1 MCSCVHHHL
10 QLLYQLQYDCKSRFI
25 YITYIVKITPS
36 KSLSLYYRLRLV
48 GQSYIQFITVYGV
61 QTLHER
67 IGTTTTTTTTKAER
81 SRRSTSTTYT
91 TMTLQHRSSNT
102 NTNTNHQNQR
112 LYVTHSIIT
121 ISLAASMLFCNVFF
135 AIYFRMM
142 ARNVLLSSSSP
153 LSSSSSSSSMILKSE
168 ESSSPTTTTSV
179 GSSSSSSSSNY
190 WQQIQ
195 QQQQQHPEGS
205 VAVDSSHVEDY
216 LPSSLSSSSSPS
228 SLVKC
233 KTNVS
238 IKKIWYKS
246 QRNEDEHLYTTFFP
260 NMCNGTYYLELG
272 GLDGIRKSNTY
283 FIQQR
288 ITLERYID

>member
-1 MCSCVHHHL
+1 
-10 QLLYQLQYDCKSRFI
+10 
-25 YITYIVKITPS
+25 
-36 KSLSLYYRLRLV
+36 
-48 GQSYIQFITVYGV
+48 
-61 QTLHER
+61 
-67 IGTTTTTTTTKAER
+67 
-81 SRRSTSTTYT
+81 
-91 TMTLQHRSSNT
+91 MTLQHRSSNTNT

-121 ISLAASMLFCNVFF
+121 ISLAASMLFCNVLF
-135 AIYFRMM
+135 AIHFRMM

-228 SLVKC
+228 SLIKC

-260 NMCNGTYYLELG
+260 NMCNGTYLELG

-283 FIQQR
+283 LFNKGLHWKGILIEASPTKLQIITTTTSQR
-288 ITLERYID
+288 NCDNPCCYM

>member
-1 MCSCVHHHL
+1 
-10 QLLYQLQYDCKSRFI
+10 
-25 YITYIVKITPS
+25 
-36 KSLSLYYRLRLV
+36 
-48 GQSYIQFITVYGV
+48 
-61 QTLHER
+61 
-67 IGTTTTTTTTKAER
+67 
-81 SRRSTSTTYT
+81 
-91 TMTLQHRSSNT
+91 MTLQHRSSNT
-102 NTNTNHQNQR
+102 NTNHHHHQNHQR

-135 AIYFRMM
+135 AIHFRMM

-153 LSSSSSSSSMILKSE
+153 LSSSSSSSSSMILKSE
-168 ESSSPTTTTSV
+168 ESSSPTTTSV

-216 LPSSLSSSSSPS
+216 LPSSSSSSSSPS
-228 SLVKC
+228 SLIKC

-238 IKKIWYKS
+238 LKKIWYKS

-260 NMCNGTYYLELG
+260 NMCNGTYLELG

-283 FIQQR
+283 LFNKGLHWKGILIEASPTNYKSLQR
-288 ITLERYID
+288 QRPK